1 MRLAQLL
8 PMWGL
13 AGWACTAAWAQISVP
28 PAVPG
33 PAPTAHGWIDP
44 AAPVRP
50 LLHSPLPHSGAVVEA
65 AQDWHAANAA
75 VAEFPRGHSDVLR
88 WEAAQQ
94 GKVSVTAPAHKGH
107 P

>member
-13 AGWACTAAWAQISVP
+13 AGWACTAAWAQTSVP
-28 PAVPG
+28 PASAV
-33 PAPTAHGWIDP
+33 PAPAAHGWLDP

-50 LLHSPLPHSGAVVEA
+50 LLHIALPSSGVVVDA
-65 AQDWHAANAA
+65 AQDWRAANAA

-88 WEAAQQ
+88 WEAARQA
-94 GKVSVTAPAHKGH
+94 KVSMAAPPHKGH